1 MYSCLPG
8 KFYPQRADTVVPI
21 PTESVTDSVR
31 TRRIKLPRRAE
42 QRVAYATKPT
52 EYMVLSETVMTIA
65 DPSVARG
72 AVPGAKR
79 AANPPPRAG
88 NPSLLRRV
96 APQVLFYALLFAG
109 WWWLAARKIWPPY
122 LLPPPQDVWLFLQAA
137 VQDGTLLPAIGTSAL
152 RGAVGYG
159 IALLFGTVIGLL
171 LARVKWL
178 DETVGSAVVGL
189 QSLPSICWFP
199 LALIWFGLNERAVQ
213 FVVVMGSL
221 FAVILAV
228 RSGVRSLSPLTLR
241 AARTLGATGIKLWVH
256 VLLPAI
262 LPAFLSGMRQGWAF
276 AWRSLMAAELLSQS
290 LKAGVG
296 HLLSTGRDLNDMPM
310 VLGMIGVILL
320 FGLAVDRALFVPLER
335 LVARRWGTEGA

>member
-1 MYSCLPG
+1 M
-8 KFYPQRADTVVPI
+8 
-21 PTESVTDSVR
+21 
-31 TRRIKLPRRAE
+31 RRI
-42 QRVAYATKPT
+42 
-52 EYMVLSETVMTIA
+52 
-65 DPSVARG
+65 
-72 AVPGAKR
+72 
-79 AANPPPRAG
+79 
-88 NPSLLRRV
+88 
-96 APQVLFYALLFAG
+96 APQVLFYVGLFAG
-109 WWWLAARKIWPPY
+109 WWLLAARKIWPPY
-122 LLPPPQDVWLFLQAA
+122 LLPPPQDVWLFLTSAL
-137 VQDGTLLPAIGTSAL
+137 QDGTLLPAIGTSAL

-159 IALLFGTVIGLL
+159 IALVFGTVIGLL

-178 DETVGSAVVGL
+178 DETIGSAVVGL

-241 AARTLGATGIKLWVH
+241 AARTLGATGFKLWVY

-320 FGLAVDRALFVPLER
+320 FGLAVDRVLFAPLER

>member
-1 MYSCLPG
+1 
-8 KFYPQRADTVVPI
+8 
-21 PTESVTDSVR
+21 
-31 TRRIKLPRRAE
+31 
-42 QRVAYATKPT
+42 
-52 EYMVLSETVMTIA
+52 MVLSETVMTVA
-65 DPSVARG
+65 DPGVARG
-72 AVPGAKR
+72 AVSAAKR
-79 AANPPPRAG
+79 ATNSESKNANPP
-88 NPSLLRRV
+88 LLRRII
-96 APQVLFYALLFAG
+96 PQVLFYIVLFAG
-109 WWWLAARKIWPPY
+109 WWILAARKIWPPY
-122 LLPPPQDVWLFLQAA
+122 LLPPPQDVWLFLQTAL
-137 VQDGTLLPAIGTSAL
+137 QDGTLLPAIGTSAL

-159 IALLFGTVIGLL
+159 IALLFGTIIGLL

-178 DETVGSAVVGL
+178 DETLGSTVIGL

-213 FVVVMGSL
+213 FVVIMGSL

-228 RSGVRSLSPLTLR
+228 RSGIRSLSPLTLR
-241 AARTLGATGIKLWVH
+241 AARTLGATGVKLWVY

-276 AWRSLMAAELLSQS
+276 AWRSLMSAELLSQS

-296 HLLSTGRDLNDMPM
+296 HLLNTGRDLNDMPM

-320 FGLAVDRALFVPLER
+320 FGLAVDRILFAPLER